1 MPVRTG
7 DLQEEVSR
15 AHFPRVAKQG
25 VETRLA
31 AAAAAFTNNAR
42 DRTFGV
48 PS

>member
-1 MPVRTG
+1 MPVKLAIFQKGCRGRT
-7 DLQEEVSR
+7 D
-15 AHFPRVAKQG
+15 PKVANQG
-25 VETRLA
+25 VETGLA

>member
-1 MPVRTG
+1 
-7 DLQEEVSR
+7 
-15 AHFPRVAKQG
+15 VAKQC
-25 VETRLA
+25 VETGLA